1 MKLNIKNSLIL
12 LKLDNTYNLNNINKL
27 TLEELRKTY
36 HIMALNYHPDKNLH
50 ENANHQFQE
59 INSAY
64 KFLET
69 YIKNIETTY
78 TDSNDNNYNNYNDD
92 NKEYVYDRSSYIN
105 LINSF
110 LDLILKNINT
120 NKCDNIDISSFHN
133 QCINCSIEI
142 FEKLITNLN
151 INVLQDIY
159 SYINNYSNDSKYEII
174 IDKLKN
180 IMKKKLANYNIYI
193 INPNINNLINS
204 DIYKL
209 VIEENI
215 VCIPLWHNELN
226 YENNIIKIEPI
237 LDKTI
242 KVDKCNTIH
251 YYYKNN
257 FENITKMVRNNEVI
271 KINIV
276 NIKLEIDPCNLKF
289 INNQYFTFHNIG
301 IPLINFDNIFD
312 NIKKGGIIV
321 EVILE

>member
-1 MKLNIKNSLIL
+1 MKHNIKNSLIL
-12 LKLDNTYNLNNINKL
+12 LKLDNCYNLDNINKL
-27 TLEELRKTY
+27 TLEELRKAY
-36 HIMALNYHPDKNLH
+36 HVMALNFHPDKNLH
-50 ENANHQFQE
+50 ENANQQFQE

-78 TDSNDNNYNNYNDD
+78 TDSNDNND
-92 NKEYVYDRSSYIN
+92 NKDCLYERSSYIN

-120 NKCDNIDISSFHN
+120 NKCHNNDIYNFHN

-151 INVLQDIY
+151 INVLEDLY
-159 SYINNYSNDSKYEII
+159 NYINNYSNDSKYEII
-174 IDKLKN
+174 DKFKN
-180 IMKKKLANYNIYI
+180 IMKKKLENYNIYI

-209 VIEENI
+209 VIDENI

-242 KVDKCNTIH
+242 KIDKCNTIH

-257 FENITKMVRNNEVI
+257 FENITKMVRNNEI
-271 KINIV
+271 IQINIV

-289 INNQYFTFHNIG
+289 ISNQYFTFRNIG
-301 IPLINFDNIFD
+301 IPIINLDNIFD
-312 NIKKGGIIV
+312 NFKKGGIII